1 VNDEPAGIWR
11 RIFRQ
16 LFKGYQMMLLEP
28 EGGHTVRNMRI
39 NLASILS
46 IVLLLCIG
54 SAALVWFYAPRQ
66 SQDLSARY
74 YQLQQLNHDQR
85 DRLAT
90 GEGEL
95 AVAKQQING
104 LKDEIQASQQQ
115 IEELRQARTV
125 YESILEARKSAGVRI
140 LRASASL
147 GEINQTSGLRQMDY
161 SIILVKGGNYPR
173 SVSGSVHIDAI
184 GVKGQRTGL
193 ILDAKTNDLH
203 YRMDTHAFLEGNVI
217 WKQDW
222 LPVKLQITRMNAKGA
237 ERDQME
243 IDVDGGPSE
252 VQTSEGQTPE
262 GQTSKARAPEANAP
276 QDETSE

>member
-1 VNDEPAGIWR
+1 MNDEPAGIWR

-28 EGGHTVRNMRI
+28 EGGHTVRNIRV

-46 IVLLLCIG
+46 IVLILCMG
-54 SAALVWFYAPRQ
+54 SAALVWFYAPHQ
-66 SQDLSARY
+66 SQDLSGRY
-74 YQLQQLNHDQR
+74 YQLQQQNIDQR

-95 AVAKQQING
+95 AIAKEQING
-104 LKDEIQASQQQ
+104 LKDELQTSQQQ

-147 GEINQTSGLRQMDY
+147 GAINQTSGLRQMNY

-173 SVSGSVHIDAI
+173 SVSGSVHIKAM
-184 GVKGQRTGL
+184 GVEGQQTAL
-193 ILDAKTNDLH
+193 ILDKKTKDLT

-222 LPVKLQITRMNAKGA
+222 LPVKLQITRRNAKGA

-243 IDVDGGPSE
+243 IDVDGGASGSHASE
-252 VQTSEGQTPE
+252 SNT
-262 GQTSKARAPEANAP
+262 P
-276 QDETSE
+276 QDDTSQ